1 MAAGAGVKDAKDL
14 SKFRSASSDAMVV
27 VPHPASRAPVKIIPS
42 DVVKSFAYGQKT
54 RPSTPIRHVVSY
66 QYGYEYEQHLEESYQ
81 NYENIKS
88 QAMAPLRVR
97 MNKSASQRNAAS
109 RASRHA
115 QVEEPKELFK
125 LSKFKKV
132 PAKMKLPDAFAEKG
146 GLSRSVSLPTIGKSA
161 VA

>member
-54 RPSTPIRHVVSY
+54 RPSTPIQHVVSY

-88 QAMAPLRVR
+88 QAMAPLKVR
-97 MNKSASQRNAAS
+97 MNKAASQRKA
-109 RASRHA
+109 ASRHA

-132 PAKMKLPDAFAEKG
+132 PAKMKLPDAFAEQR
-146 GLSRSVSLPTIGKSA
+146 GLSRSVSLPAIGKSA
-161 VA
+161 AA